1 MSSRPTTTK
10 KTAAKKETATKTLPR
25 KTVTSAATVSRPR
38 RSAASVKETTKT
50 SARKKTTKKS
60 EIYDFE
66 DDNETESASFNK
78 LPSFGFGSGRK
89 LSKRTIGLG
98 ATLIVLAG
106 LIYLVGRYLIIAW
119 VDNRPITRLQLY
131 SNLEQRYGKDTR
143 EQLIVQ
149 ELIMAEAR
157 KRNLNVSEA
166 EITAEIAKI
175 EEQQGGKEQLD
186 QILQVQGISPD
197 EFKNLI
203 ELPLFRTK
211 IFGEG
216 VTITDADVTAYID
229 QNKESIPAAT
239 EGASQEDKDKLKT
252 EVMEQLK
259 QQQIS
264 QKFNAWLQSVLQS
277 DRVRRSS

>member
-1 MSSRPTTTK
+1 MASRITTTK
-10 KTAAKKETATKTLPR
+10 KTTAKKEVAPKASTR
-25 KTVTSAATVSRPR
+25 KTVTSAATVARPR
-38 RSAASVKETTKT
+38 KTSVKETKVNPKRTV
-50 SARKKTTKKS
+50 KKN
-60 EIYDFE
+60 EEMYDF
-66 DDNETESASFNK
+66 DSETESTSFNK
-78 LPSFGFGSGRK
+78 LPSFGGRK

-106 LIYLVGRYLIIAW
+106 LIYLIGRYLIIAW

-157 KRNLNVSEA
+157 KRNLIVSDGEIAA
-166 EITAEIAKI
+166 EISKI
-175 EEQQGGKEQLD
+175 EGQQGGKEQLD
-186 QILQVQGISPD
+186 QILQVQGIGQE

-203 ELPLFRTK
+203 KLQLLRTK

-216 VTITDADVTAYID
+216 VNVSDADVQSYID
-229 QNKESIPAAT
+229 QNKESIPSAT
-239 EGASQEDKDKLKT
+239 EGASQEDKDKLKS
-252 EVMEQLK
+252 EVLEQLK